1 MSECLLEVCRCTAH
15 MQFLQGPEEY
25 IRPYETEVAVDCEQP
40 CECWEMNPGP
50 LARAASVLN
59 HGAIPPALQ
68 RLFY

>member
-1 MSECLLEVCRCTAH
+1 MCTAY
-15 MQFLQGPEEY
+15 MQFLQGPGEY
-25 IRPYETEVAVDCEQP
+25 IRPYETEVAVDCKQP
-40 CECWEMNPGP
+40 RERWEMNPGP